1 MKLLTIHSKSVN
13 ISYKHSLCSFATLFV
28 AITTL
33 SALLIPFY
41 IVIFA
46 NADLWHHTV
55 TIYEQPN
62 ITFTY
67 KYNFVAIRENEDIVA
82 CSSLPYVSNLL
93 QDVQKCAKIEFVE
106 NDFNNDGLIDDMQ
119 ISFHAD
125 ISRENPIKEVIVQV
139 YFDGIIRADCHLG
152 IPTAFLLQE
161 NVKILP
167 NTQVLYHSRV
177 NLHQKSSFYCPFFIR
192 NIQSRFNPLNLNA
205 TDFEEYRTVKVYE
218 KLKMNPAYIGFTT
231 PETFTE
237 TSDENYAAVKIHLE
251 IGEISARYHTSVWRK
266 VRELWIQ
273 YFSLAV
279 LFVLLVQK
287 VKDYAFSR
295 FIVRA
300 WESIPWKKAY

>member
-13 ISYKHSLCSFATLFV
+13 INYKHSLCSFATLFV

-46 NADLWHHTV
+46 NTDLWHQTV

-62 ITFTY
+62 ITFMY
-67 KYNFVAIRENEDIVA
+67 KYNFLAITENEEVVA
-82 CSSLPYVSNLL
+82 CSSVPYVNQILEN
-93 QDVQKCAKIEFVE
+93 VQKCATIKFVE
-106 NDFNNDGLIDDMQ
+106 DDFNNDGLTDSME
-119 ISFHAD
+119 ISFHLD
-125 ISRENPIKEVIVQV
+125 ISRENPIKEVIVQL
-139 YFDGIIRADCHLG
+139 FFEGIIHADCYLN
-152 IPTAFLLQE
+152 IPTVFLLQE
-161 NVKILP
+161 NLNIAP
-167 NTQVLYHSRV
+167 NTQVIYHNRV
-177 NLHQKSSFYCPFFIR
+177 NLHQKSSFYCPFFAR
-192 NIQSRFNPLNLNA
+192 NVQSRFNPFNLNA
-205 TDFEEYRTVKVYE
+205 TDFEEYRTMKVYE
-218 KLKMNPAYIGFTT
+218 KLKMNPAYIGFDDRKKFS
-231 PETFTE
+231 ETVE
-237 TSDENYAAVKIHLE
+237 GHAAVKIQLE

-273 YFSLAV
+273 YFCLAI
-279 LFVLLVQK
+279 LFLLLVQK